1 MSIISEV
8 KCSERADG
16 SKDSESK
23 FKRKEGNSFFHLLYF
38 FSFSFFLYF
47 ILFYCYFSLV

>member
-23 FKRKEGNSFFHLLYF
+23 FKRKEGNSFSHLLYF
-38 FSFSFFLYF
+38 FSFSFF
-47 ILFYCYFSLV
+47 ILFYFIAIFL